1 MLYEGGKNLKKS
13 NWNFSFLEWNLA
25 KFSISSTTW
34 VEVHDC
40 YLYMPEDVL
49 ELQLTFYFLL
59 VLQHNSPA
67 LLLLSHQTK
76 TKDLPLCC
84 TSPPNSVNLKE
95 NTTSYSLSLRFMSQ
109 VIDQALSIRIY
120 SPGTKHMGH
129 TSTTGLLKLTIVD
142 MIQKKSRRVMS
153 KALKIA
159 YLN

>member
-1 MLYEGGKNLKKS
+1 MRVAKISRSQTGTSVFLNEIEQNSAFLQLLGLKY
-13 NWNFSFLEWNLA
+13 
-25 KFSISSTTW
+25 IY
-34 VEVHDC
+34 DC

-95 NTTSYSLSLRFMSQ
+95 NTTSYSLSLRFMS
-109 VIDQALSIRIY
+109 
-120 SPGTKHMGH
+120 
-129 TSTTGLLKLTIVD
+129 
-142 MIQKKSRRVMS
+142 
-153 KALKIA
+153 
-159 YLN
+159 